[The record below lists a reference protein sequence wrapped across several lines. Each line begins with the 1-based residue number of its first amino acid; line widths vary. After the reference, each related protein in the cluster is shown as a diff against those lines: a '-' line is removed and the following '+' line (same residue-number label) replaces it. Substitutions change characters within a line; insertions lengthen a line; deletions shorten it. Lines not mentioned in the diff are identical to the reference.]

1 MGRRTTNLSFA
12 LVAVLLMTAC
22 APGQTTTG
30 QAPGTE
36 ARPQPEK
43 ILRVAIQS
51 EPFTWNRTIVGGPS
65 LVAGGANNVE
75 FIAADGLRR
84 TMSGGVTMNL
94 LAAEV
99 PDNTRGPWVVRPDST
114 MDMTW
119 KIVPNAKWHD
129 GAPVTSADF
138 LFTVKIQNDPEASGL
153 PGGGGAGANLIGVTA
168 IDDYTFTAHWKS
180 VNVTA
185 INGDG
190 LNLPLPRHLLEPTY
204 ERNKAG
210 VRDLRYFTS
219 EFIGTGPF
227 KLVRHEPG
235 TFMEFERFDDYY
247 RGRPSSTRSS

>member
-1 MGRRTTNLSFA
+1 
-12 LVAVLLMTAC
+12 MTAC

-99 PDNTRGPWVVRPDST
+99 PDNTRGTWVVRPDST